1 MDDNGDADTLIW
13 TTEYGLPTSVVSEA
27 YQAAFIANYLRT
39 WSDLPG
45 VGPMFFYTTRD
56 RETGSSESE
65 DTFGIVETDWTPKLS
80 AEVIAAWIA
89 GQPLPVPDIP
99 DEPGFST
106 WLAAAFAAVA
116 NTIGAVVD
124 AGIAVTKFV
133 VDAVVDAVRWVV
145 SAAVNTVAWVAG
157 AIFDV
162 VTAVVSG
169 IAGLFQPN
177 SVAVSDST
185 AAAFD
190 GAAPV
195 AALDSDTT
203 AVAKPAAPAPDGD
216 TARVSDHVADA
227 DAPAIEPALAESA
240 VESAA
245 QGADVTEAQLSAE
258 ATAPST
264 ESPDPEEPIAEPESD
279 AASVADD
286 GDTGSASSSTHDAAT
301 AKDKTGTDKAD
312 KDTTD
317 ETAEDTTD
325 ETAKDTTDKVKTDT
339 GSASDAKGS
348 ESSNSGASGGDSE

>member
-301 AKDKTGTDKAD
+301 AKDKAGTDKTD
-312 KDTTD
+312 K
-317 ETAEDTTD
+317 DTTD
-325 ETAKDTTDKVKTDT
+325 ETAKDTDKTPKDATAKVKTDT